1 MKKRSTLLILSLFII
16 NLVWAQKSLTKQDF
30 PQMGTRDSLFVLGT
44 TAINLNLESDTGQAQ
59 IWDFSAVGIPAFSAP
74 GQLSFSV
81 PQPLIQQ
88 DYPLATLQEKLLVFG
103 DSAHQLYRW
112 HGDSLFLIKQ
122 QSQPQLPHSPVSYA
136 FPKGHKVAVFPWAF
150 RQTFTSDWTLD
161 DSLSMVAHKSIW
173 RYDGYGQVITPFGD
187 TLGPAARIRQLR
199 MDSSLVTVGAVDT
212 SIGYLWLGMGTRKI
226 VAQLTPVNPGEF
238 RMAFNTE
245 STNTVSLAEI
255 GRRDIGLYPNPTAGR
270 VMFTQPVQKMKVMNL
285 LGQTVWQREVA
296 QPLVEWHLPSA
307 LPTGVYLL
315 LLESQ
320 ESTWTSRLQVLR

>member
-1 MKKRSTLLILSLFII
+1 MKTIFFTLTSLLLTLQLS
-16 NLVWAQKSLTKQDF
+16 AQQPLLRQDF
-30 PQMGTRDSLFVLGT
+30 PQVGTQDSLFVLGT
-44 TAINLNLESDTGQAQ
+44 TALNLNLESDTGQAQ

-88 DYPLATLQEKLLVFG
+88 DYPQATLQEKLLVFG

-122 QSQPQLPHSPVSYA
+122 QSQPQLPQPQVSYA

-150 RQTFTSDWTLD
+150 RQMFTSDWTID
-161 DSLSMVAHKSIW
+161 DSLSLVARKSIW
-173 RYDGYGQVITPFGD
+173 RYDGYGQVINPLGD

-199 MDSSLVTVGAVDT
+199 IDSSLVTVGAVDT

-245 STNTVSLAEI
+245 SRNTVSLAEI
-255 GRRDIGLYPNPTAGR
+255 DRRDIGLYPNPTTGR
-270 VMFTQPVQKMKVMNL
+270 VIFSQPVQKMTVLNL
-285 LGQTVWQREVA
+285 LGQNVLQREVA
-296 QPLVEWHLPSA
+296 QPVVEWNLPAA
-307 LPTGVYLL
+307 LPNGVYLL
-315 LLESQ
+315 LLESE